1 MTARIERCDDM
12 VSKRFKIY
20 LVAGDKDFMRYIH
33 HQKDKYGD
41 GEDIDKDNLIT
52 LTFNKYDNLCT
63 ENK

>member
-1 MTARIERCDDM
+1 M